1 MTFQARVLAFSGSL
15 RRGSFNQQL
24 VRCAAEAAQRAG
36 ADVTVL
42 ELRELALPL
51 YDGDDEAAH
60 GLPDGAKRLK
70 QLMKEHHA
78 FLVASPEY
86 NSSIGGPLKNA
97 FDWASRAEPGEKA
110 HAATTGKIGALFAAS
125 PGPFGGV
132 RGLITVRAVLANN
145 QMLLIPEQVT
155 IPKANE
161 AFGPDGQLV
170 DEKHRASVER
180 VVARLL
186 DVTRGMST

>member
-15 RRGSFNQQL
+15 RRGSFNQLL
-24 VRCAAEAAQRAG
+24 VRCAAEAAKRAG

-51 YDGDDEAAH
+51 YDGDDEAAN
-60 GLPDGAKRLK
+60 GLPAGAKRLK
-70 QLMKEHHA
+70 QLIAEHHA
-78 FLVASPEY
+78 LLVASPEY
-86 NSSIGGPLKNA
+86 NTSIGGPLKNA
-97 FDWASRAEPGEKA
+97 IDWVSRAAPGEKA
-110 HAATTGKIGALFAAS
+110 HAATTGKVGALFAAS
-125 PGPFGGV
+125 PGPFGGA
-132 RGLITVRAVLANN
+132 RGLITVRGVLANS

-155 IPKANE
+155 ISKANE
-161 AFGPDGQLV
+161 AFGPDGQLL

-186 DVTRGMST
+186 DVTRRMHG